1 MMSGNKDNE
10 QGIDF
15 SLVIASSVHDMKNS
29 VGMLL
34 SSLESVI
41 QASPQDDPVMAKHF
55 STLHYEAS
63 RINGEL
69 VELLTIYRMYKE
81 FLPIRVDEHYIVD
94 ILDEQVARNHVLM
107 ETGGVELN
115 MDCDSDLHWYFDQDL
130 IGSVIHNV
138 IVNCVRYTKS
148 KIALSAEIEDDY
160 LKISVADDGSGYP
173 DHMLI
178 NAGQLVEEA
187 EVNKGE
193 TNLGLYFAEKI
204 AGFHKQEDKVGY
216 IKLENGGPLGGG
228 VFNIFVP

>member
-94 ILDEQVARNHVLM
+94 ILDEQVAR
-107 ETGGVELN
+107 
-115 MDCDSDLHWYFDQDL
+115 
-130 IGSVIHNV
+130 IHNV